1 MRDERVLEIRPA
13 DSRLRAE
20 NAKRLPMAEVC
31 RKPGHGLLPFVDPD
45 RRAEFGDFEMP
56 PRKEPARITPPVG
69 RILTASSVTRT
80 VEEA

>member
-1 MRDERVLEIRPA
+1 MLEIRPA

-31 RKPGHGLLPFVDPD
+31 RKPGHGLLPIVDPD

-56 PRKEPARITPPVG
+56 PRKEPARIMPPVG
-69 RILTASSVTRT
+69 RLRTAESVTRT